1 MCSVILEALRKSGE
15 IKWVGKMSHLKV
27 EVTKSNQSII
37 KVLFI
42 IWEEIQQRPQPH
54 FLNFESPRQRLFP
67 RKAWLL
73 LFQFNP
79 CDTF

>member
-1 MCSVILEALRKSGE
+1 MINYPFCLSICLKFGLNMCSVILEALRKSGE

-42 IWEEIQQRPQPH
+42 I
-54 FLNFESPRQRLFP
+54 
-67 RKAWLL
+67 
-73 LFQFNP
+73 
-79 CDTF
+79 